1 MARYSLVLLD
11 NDGTLMDFKRA
22 QNHALSEMLKA
33 LGLPGGPD
41 ILKVYDKINTMV
53 WEEFERGE
61 LTKPQLQDKRFRLL
75 AQHLGVGHLT
85 PREMNEAYADQLA
98 LCTFSEPGA
107 EELLQ
112 RLYGKCTLAMITNGV
127 ERVQTSRYE
136 RSFLKKYIP
145 HLFVSEALGSQ
156 KPTAEYFDQ
165 VFALLGEGVRRED
178 AIILGDSLTADILG
192 GRNAGVDTCWY
203 NPKGLPG
210 DPDIRPTYEIRTLD
224 AFADLI
230 LGEDL

>member
-1 MARYSLVLLD
+1 M
-11 NDGTLMDFKRA
+11 
-22 QNHALSEMLKA
+22 
-33 LGLPGGPD
+33 
-41 ILKVYDKINTMV
+41 
-53 WEEFERGE
+53 
-61 LTKPQLQDKRFRLL
+61 
-75 AQHLGVGHLT
+75 
-85 PREMNEAYADQLA
+85 
-98 LCTFSEPGA
+98 
-107 EELLQ
+107 
-112 RLYGKCTLAMITNGV
+112 
-127 ERVQTSRYE
+127 
-136 RSFLKKYIP
+136 
-145 HLFVSEALGSQ
+145 
-156 KPTAEYFDQ
+156 DQ